1 MDRTYG
7 VEVVIPGALPAFV
20 TSFAS
25 KDAAL
30 GWIKKRKR
38 EVVESP
44 NRHLVSATLK
54 EKPATKWGSRR
65 GA

>member
-1 MDRTYG
+1 MNRTYG
-7 VEVVIPGALPAFV
+7 VEVKIRGALP
-20 TSFAS
+20 S